1 MNSMNNIQ
9 EYFSPV
15 GSDNSLYFIPNQID
29 TNEAL
34 GCDTFYIVGLVE
46 PVINQVGRFGK
57 SKKVKISELHNQN
70 KCLNIKFLV
79 IKKKEGKN
87 NHLDTIDE
95 FLKDATPSSN
105 IIIDEVG
112 FFAKSSPQLERI
124 KKHAKKCKFL
134 TIIGQ
139 NTKKFYALK

>member
-1 MNSMNNIQ
+1 MNNIQ
-9 EYFSPV
+9 EYFSPI
-15 GSDNSLYFIPNQID
+15 GSGNSLYFIPNQID
-29 TNEAL
+29 TNKEL

-46 PVINQVGRFGK
+46 PVINQYGLLGK

-70 KCLNIKFLV
+70 KCLNIKFLL
-79 IKKKEGKN
+79 IKKTEGKN

-95 FLKDATPSSN
+95 FLKDATLSSN

-112 FFAKSSPQLERI
+112 FFAKSSPQLNRI
-124 KKHAKKCKFL
+124 KKYATKCKFL

-139 NTKKFYALK
+139 STKKFYALK

>member
-1 MNSMNNIQ
+1 MNNIQ
-9 EYFSPV
+9 EYISPI
-15 GSDNSLYFIPNQID
+15 GSGNSLYFIPNQID

-46 PVINQVGRFGK
+46 PVINQSGLFGK
-57 SKKVKISELHNQN
+57 TKKMKISDLHKQN
-70 KCLNIKFLV
+70 KCLNIKFLI
-79 IKKKEGKN
+79 IKKTEGRN
-87 NHLDTIDE
+87 NHLDAIDE
-95 FLKDATPSSN
+95 FLKDVTPSSN

-112 FFAKSSPQLERI
+112 FFAKSSLQLERI

-139 NTKKFYALK
+139 STKKFYTLK

>member
-1 MNSMNNIQ
+1 MHNIQ

-29 TNEAL
+29 TNEDL

-46 PVINQVGRFGK
+46 PVINQYSLFGK
-57 SKKVKISELHNQN
+57 AKKVKISELHNQD
-70 KCLNIKFLV
+70 KCLNIKFL
-79 IKKKEGKN
+79 IIQKTAGKN
-87 NHLDTIDE
+87 NHLDTIDA
-95 FLKDATPSSN
+95 FLKDATQSSN

-112 FFAKSSPQLERI
+112 FFAKSSAQLERI

>member
-1 MNSMNNIQ
+1 MNNIQ

-15 GSDNSLYFIPNQID
+15 DTGVSHFFIPNQIES
-29 TNEAL
+29 NEAL
-34 GCDTFYIVGLVE
+34 GCDTFYIVGLNE
-46 PVINQVGRFGK
+46 PVINQHSLFGR
-57 SKKVKISELHNQN
+57 SKKMKISDLHKQQ
-70 KCLNIKFLV
+70 KCLNIKFLK
-79 IKKKEGKN
+79 IQKTKGRN

-112 FFAKSSPQLERI
+112 FFARSSLQLKRI
-124 KKHAKKCKFL
+124 KRYAEKCKFL

-139 NTKKFYALK
+139 GTQKFYTLK

>member
-1 MNSMNNIQ
+1 MNNIQ

-15 GSDNSLYFIPNQID
+15 GSSNSLYFIPNQID

-46 PVINQVGRFGK
+46 PVINQYGFLGK
-57 SKKVKISELHNQN
+57 SKKIKISTLHQQN
-70 KCLNIKFLV
+70 KCLNIKFLI

-87 NHLDTIDE
+87 NHLDTIDA
-95 FLKDATPSSN
+95 FLKEATPNSN

-124 KKHAKKCKFL
+124 KKYAKKCKFL
-134 TIIGQ
+134 TLIGQ
-139 NTKKFYALK
+139 GTKKFYVLK

>member
-1 MNSMNNIQ
+1 MHNIQ

-15 GSDNSLYFIPNQID
+15 DSGNSLYFIPNQID
-29 TNEAL
+29 ANEAL

-46 PVINQVGRFGK
+46 PVINQYSLFGK
-57 SKKVKISELHNQN
+57 GKKVNISELRNQN
-70 KCLNIKFLV
+70 KCLNIKFLIIQKIV
-79 IKKKEGKN
+79 GKK
-87 NHLDTIDE
+87 NHLDTINT

-112 FFAKSSPQLERI
+112 FFAKSSAQLEWI
-124 KKHAKKCKFL
+124 GKHAKKCNFL